1 MESIPLEDLLSL
13 VEDIQVK
20 TLGASR
26 NTDLDMQESLGIDWA
41 LQSIQGERL
50 NNTSKLTEI
59 PYFVNRVKLFSQY

>member
-1 MESIPLEDLLSL
+1 MSLE
-13 VEDIQVK
+13 EDIQVK

-26 NTDLDMQESLGIDWA
+26 NTDLDMQEFLEIDRD
-41 LQSIQGERL
+41 LQSIQGELL